1 MLIFLFGRCVCVS
14 GLYVLCALGFRMGA
28 ANLRCGS
35 ARWLHH
41 PKPDVDCSM
50 QEEVATPLWCLC
62 SAGQTVYPHTV
73 APLRVFFFCENCLS
87 LSLNKIVPFFALCTE
102 RCRHMCR
109 HRRSSSLVGII
120 LSRRWR
126 ETWKTQDYHQ
136 SPGVCSQ
143 SRIHFCWDSAVRSDF
158 CSCCPAQARRRQ
170 GQRTVF

>member
-1 MLIFLFGRCVCVS
+1 MC
-14 GLYVLCALGFRMGA
+14 LGCM
-28 ANLRCGS
+28 CS
-35 ARWLHH
+35 ARWDLGWALLIC
-41 PKPDVDCSM
+41 DVAQLAGCTTRSRTLIARCRRRLQRRSGASALLASLSPHGCST
-50 QEEVATPLWCLC
+50 Q
-62 SAGQTVYPHTV
+62 GG
-73 APLRVFFFCENCLS
+73 FFCENCLS

-120 LSRRWR
+120 LNRRWR